1 MQLYQE
7 TPDYKDIQV
16 LTKDYGFIDYV
27 FFISLFLKM
36 SSIILRNSPFLN
48 SLVYNKSYYLKI
60 YLFF

>member
-27 FFISLFLKM
+27 FLYLTFFKNIINNFEKQSVLKF
-36 SSIILRNSPFLN
+36 SGL
-48 SLVYNKSYYLKI
+48 
-60 YLFF
+60 

>member
-27 FFISLFLKM
+27 LL
-36 SSIILRNSPFLN
+36 LRFSAHEE
-48 SLVYNKSYYLKI
+48 K
-60 YLFF
+60 